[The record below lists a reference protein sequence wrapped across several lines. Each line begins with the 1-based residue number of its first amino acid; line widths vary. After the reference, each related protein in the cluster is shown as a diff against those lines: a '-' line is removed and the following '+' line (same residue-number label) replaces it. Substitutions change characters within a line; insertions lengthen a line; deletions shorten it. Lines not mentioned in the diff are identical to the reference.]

1 MKIKT
6 IEFYKGQSIG
16 DSQSENTKLLF
27 INEFPDYKDLEI
39 STKLFNNEADF
50 LENALNNV
58 LPGGTYNALL
68 CAMLKRKQGHLV
80 VSFGDKEKTGER

>member
-1 MKIKT
+1 MKMNI

-16 DSQSENTKLLF
+16 DSKAENTRLLF
-27 INEFPDYKDLEI
+27 TNEFPQYNDMKA

-58 LPGGTYNALL
+58 LPGGTYDALL
-68 CAMLKRKQGHLV
+68 CAMLKRKQSHLV
-80 VSFGDKEKTGER
+80 VSFGDKEK

>member
-16 DSQSENTKLLF
+16 DSQAEDTRLSF
-27 INEFPDYKDLEI
+27 INEFPDNKDMET
-39 STKLFNNEADF
+39 STKLFNNEAEV
-50 LENALNNV
+50 LENALSKV

-68 CAMLKRKQGHLV
+68 CAMMKSKQGHLV
-80 VSFGDKEKTGER
+80 VSYGDKDER

>member
-1 MKIKT
+1 MEENKLEI
-6 IEFYKGQSIG
+6 YKGQSIG
-16 DSQSENTKLLF
+16 KSQTEDTTIIFK
-27 INEFPDYKDLEI
+27 NEFPQFKDLEK
-39 STKLFNNEADF
+39 STKVFNNEADF

-80 VSFGDKEKTGER
+80 VSFGDKGK